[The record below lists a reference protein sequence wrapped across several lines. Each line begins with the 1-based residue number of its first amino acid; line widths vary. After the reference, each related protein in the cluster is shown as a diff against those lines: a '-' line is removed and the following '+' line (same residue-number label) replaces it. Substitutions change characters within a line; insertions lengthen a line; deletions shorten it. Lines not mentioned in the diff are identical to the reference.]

1 MFTYNITKIFFT
13 GHISNDYKY
22 SPSGIYYCPE
32 QQFLQQYR
40 DYIEELP
47 INDNPEIFGMNSN
60 ANITFQVKKFLL
72 KIISSYFCF
81 KTQESNYLVNTI
93 IDIQPRVSSAGAGKS
108 NDEIVYEL
116 AEAILA
122 KLPEKLDIEKAPRSL
137 FEPDSKDRLNSL
149 TTVLQQE
156 VDRYNRLLNII
167 KLSLINQMKAIKGL
181 VVMDETLEKS
191 KYILLYYI
199 KYLFIFSI

>member
-1 MFTYNITKIFFT
+1 MQCHT
-13 GHISNDYKY
+13 
-22 SPSGIYYCPE
+22 
-32 QQFLQQYR
+32 
-40 DYIEELP
+40 
-47 INDNPEIFGMNSN
+47 
-60 ANITFQVKKFLL
+60 LL
-72 KIISSYFCF
+72 

-93 IDIQPRVSSAGAGKS
+93 IDIQPRVSSGGAGKP

-137 FEPDSKDRLNSL
+137 FEPDAKERLNSL

-191 KYILLYYI
+191 NAS
-199 KYLFIFSI
+199 SIEKADD